1 MFSIVFYPSVGG
13 AQTAILRLCRK
24 LRTRGVDALVVTR
37 HHHNLPV
44 YEEVSGVPTYRVGR
58 GDTGKAA
65 AAISFV
71 AGALRVLQ
79 LQRGRYDVLHCH
91 QMLSPMTIGLVARA
105 SLHKPLVINPHRSG
119 SIGDIGILTE
129 RRPFTGRLRIAA
141 ARRWGDA
148 FVSISDAIHAELR
161 DSGIAEERIWDIPNG
176 VDTDHFRPAGDQ
188 ERTAIRR
195 ELQLAGAPLAIFAGR
210 LVTEKGIDKLIDA
223 WPRVLRSLPDA
234 QLLLVGEGAERPA
247 LEIRVRQLSLAHR
260 VRFIAS
266 QADVA
271 PYLRAADA
279 FVLPSYAEGMP
290 IALLEA
296 MACGLPCIAT
306 AVGGSTQLIDDGVTG
321 RLVPPGDTSALAGSL
336 IEALSG
342 GVAERGRQARERIVA
357 TYSLDIVTDRHIELY
372 EGLGSRV

>member
-1 MFSIVFYPSVGG
+1 
-13 AQTAILRLCRK
+13 
-24 LRTRGVDALVVTR
+24 
-37 HHHNLPV
+37 
-44 YEEVSGVPTYRVGR
+44 
-58 GDTGKAA
+58 
-65 AAISFV
+65 
-71 AGALRVLQ
+71 
-79 LQRGRYDVLHCH
+79 
-91 QMLSPMTIGLVARA
+91 MLSPMTIGLVARA